1 MNKFNLIS
9 DLKPTGDQ
17 PQAIE
22 KISEKISNNVSEQ
35 TLLGVTG
42 SGKTFTMAGV
52 IEKVQKPTLVL
63 AHNKTLAAQL
73 ATEFKEFF
81 PQNAVEYF
89 VSYYDYYQPEAYVP
103 RTDTYIE
110 KDASINEDLDKL
122 RHSATRSL
130 LTRKDVLIVASVS
143 CIYGLGSPEE
153 YQGFVASIEKGETKT
168 RKSLIEQL
176 INITGKHLKTTEVG
190 AFLSHTKAIL
200 QAQQDKVDWAIIL
213 EDDVIISKHFNDILE
228 HIKNKD
234 ADCIRLYVRNL
245 CLAGYK
251 TKISKRKSYKNWGG
265 ALGYA
270 INQHGINKF
279 IKTSD
284 EFYMKIDNFLFGYW
298 IHKLNIYQVDK
309 NLVDIEQSINSDIG
323 YDKSQKQKT
332 KVFKRLIYKIK
343 YNAFRMFN

>member
-1 MNKFNLIS
+1 MKVKIYIINLSRSKHRRKHMQKQLLQTNIPYVFVDAVDGKNK
-9 DLKPTGDQ
+9 
-17 PQAIE
+17 
-22 KISEKISNNVSEQ
+22 
-35 TLLGVTG
+35 
-42 SGKTFTMAGV
+42 
-52 IEKVQKPTLVL
+52 
-63 AHNKTLAAQL
+63 QL
-73 ATEFKEFF
+73 NDFKNYN
-81 PQNAVEYF
+81 QN
-89 VSYYDYYQPEAYVP
+89 
-103 RTDTYIE
+103 T
-110 KDASINEDLDKL
+110 
-122 RHSATRSL
+122 
-130 LTRKDVLIVASVS
+130 
-143 CIYGLGSPEE
+143 
-153 YQGFVASIEKGETKT
+153 
-168 RKSLIEQL
+168 

-200 QAQQDKVDWAIIL
+200 QAQKDKVDWAIIL

-245 CLAGYK
+245 CLAEYK

-265 ALGYA
+265 ALGYT

-332 KVFKRLIYKIK
+332 KMFKRLIYKIK